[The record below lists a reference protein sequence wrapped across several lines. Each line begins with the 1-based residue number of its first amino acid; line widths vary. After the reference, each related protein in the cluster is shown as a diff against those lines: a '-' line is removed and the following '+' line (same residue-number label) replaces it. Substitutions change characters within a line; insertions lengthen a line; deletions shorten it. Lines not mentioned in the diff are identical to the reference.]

1 MAPMNSSPSPVTLIP
16 IAGLPEIQPG
26 DALASL
32 IAVAIRSANLDLLP
46 GDVLVL
52 GQKIVSKAEG
62 RIVLLDSLE
71 PSERASTWAAEF
83 SRDPRVVELVL
94 RESRR
99 IVRMERGVLIVE
111 TAHGFVCANAGVDV
125 SNTPSGTATLLPI
138 DPDAS
143 ARRLRLALAAVF
155 GCGFAVIIAD
165 TFGRPWREGLVNVA
179 VGISGLAPL
188 DDFRG
193 RNDPSGRPLQSTVV
207 AVADELA
214 AVAGLVMGKLD
225 RVPAAIVR
233 GYAFRPAE
241 DGVAALIRPASSD
254 LFR

>member
-1 MAPMNSSPSPVTLIP
+1 MSPMNSTPSAVTLIP
-16 IAGLPEIQPG
+16 IPGLPEIQPG

-32 IAVAIRSANLDLLP
+32 IAAAIPSAHLDLLQ
-46 GDVLVL
+46 GDILIL

-62 RIVLLDSLE
+62 RIVSLDSVE
-71 PSERASTWAAEF
+71 PSERARTWAAEF
-83 SRDPRVVELVL
+83 SRDPRVIELAL

-99 IVRMERGVLIVE
+99 IVRMERGVLIME
-111 TAHGFVCANAGVDV
+111 TAHGLVCANAGVDV
-125 SNTPSGTATLLPI
+125 SNTPAGTATLLPI
-138 DPDAS
+138 DPDDS
-143 ARRLRLALAAVF
+143 ARRLRLEIAAAF
-155 GCGFAVIIAD
+155 RCNLAVIIAD

-179 VGISGLAPL
+179 VGLSGLAPL

-193 RNDPSGRPLQSTVV
+193 RNDPSDRPLQSTVV

-214 AVAGLVMGKLD
+214 AAAGLVMGKLD
-225 RVPAAIVR
+225 RVPAVIVR

-241 DGVAALIRPASSD
+241 DGIGALIRPASSD

>member
-1 MAPMNSSPSPVTLIP
+1 MAPMNSSPSAVTLIP
-16 IAGLPEIQPG
+16 INGLPEIKPG

-32 IAVAIRSANLDLLP
+32 IASAVRSATLDLLP

-52 GQKIVSKAEG
+52 SQKIVSKTEG
-62 RIVLLDSLE
+62 RIVSLDSIE
-71 PSERASTWAAEF
+71 PCERARTWAAEF
-83 SRDPRVVELVL
+83 SRDPRVIELVL

-99 IVRMERGVLIVE
+99 IVRMERGILIAE
-111 TAHGFVCANAGVDV
+111 TAHGFVCANAGIDV
-125 SNTPSGTATLLPI
+125 SNTPAGTATLLPL

-143 ARRLRLALAAVF
+143 ARRLRLELSRVF
-155 GCGFAVIIAD
+155 GCDLAVIIVD

-179 VGISGLAPL
+179 VGLSGLAPL

-193 RNDPSGRPLQSTVV
+193 RDDPFGRPLQSTVV

-214 AVAGLVMGKLD
+214 AAAGLAMGKLD
-225 RVPAAIVR
+225 RVPVSIVR

-241 DGVAALIRPASSD
+241 DGVGALIRPASSD